1 MSEFLGILILSKKGS
16 DIILE
21 KFTQLSK
28 SHQGKFHSAE
38 SLRKAYLTDMIQDLI
53 DSGHQITPIFVK
65 GKWCEVDTTQDLQR
79 AKKLF
84 C

>member
-1 MSEFLGILILSKKGS
+1 MSKKGS
-16 DIILE
+16 EIILE

-28 SHQGKFHSAE
+28 SHQGKFHTAE

-53 DSGHQITPIFVK
+53 DSGYQIIPIFVK